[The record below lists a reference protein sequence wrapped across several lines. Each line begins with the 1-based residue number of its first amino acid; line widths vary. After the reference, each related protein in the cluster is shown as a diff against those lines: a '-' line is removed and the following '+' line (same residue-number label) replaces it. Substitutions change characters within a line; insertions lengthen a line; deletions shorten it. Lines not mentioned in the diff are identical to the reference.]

1 MQFSENFG
9 LKNIMILVDLNQ
21 VMISNLM
28 GQLYSS
34 KTNEVDEDL
43 LRHMVLNGIRSYRNK
58 FSEEYGEL
66 VICCDDTNNWRKDSF
81 PYYKAHRKTNRDES
95 DLDWPNIFNCLNN
108 IRDELKE
115 FFPYKHI
122 RVNRCEADDIIGTIC
137 HTEGVALGDGK
148 EKILV
153 LSGDKDFIQ
162 LHGPNVKQ
170 YNPVLNKFV
179 GKGEDPVIYIKEHI
193 LKGDRSD
200 GVPNV
205 LSDDNVFIEGR
216 RQRPLSKKKID
227 AWVNEVFMTFTE
239 EEQKNY
245 SRNRRLIDLSCI
257 PPELEEKIINE
268 FIDAKVASRDKI
280 LNYFITKKLKTLIE
294 VIDEF

>member
-1 MQFSENFG
+1 
-9 LKNIMILVDLNQ
+9 
-21 VMISNLM
+21 MISNLM
-28 GQLYSS
+28 VQINGRNAVEL
-34 KTNEVDEDL
+34 NEDL
-43 LRHMVLNGIRSYRNK
+43 VRHMVLNSLRGHNK
-58 FSEEYGEL
+58 KFRKEYGEM
-66 VICCDDTNNWRKDSF
+66 VIACDSKNVWRREIF
-81 PYYKAHRKTNRDES
+81 PNYKAGRKATREKSEHDWDAIFSMLHNIKDE
-95 DLDWPNIFNCLNN
+95 
-108 IRDELKE
+108 IRSFL
-115 FFPYKHI
+115 PYKVI
-122 RVNRCEADDIIGTIC
+122 ELETAEADDIIATLVKKIQNQVGPN
-137 HTEGVALGDGK
+137 H
-148 EKILV
+148 EKKVLI

-205 LSDDNVFIEGR
+205 LSDDNVFVEGR

-245 SRNRRLIDLSCI
+245 SRNRKLIDLSCI

>member
-1 MQFSENFG
+1 
-9 LKNIMILVDLNQ
+9 
-21 VMISNLM
+21 
-28 GQLYSS
+28 
-34 KTNEVDEDL
+34 
-43 LRHMVLNGIRSYRNK
+43 MVLITK
-58 FSEEYGEL
+58 KVL
-66 VICCDDTNNWRKDSF
+66 I
-81 PYYKAHRKTNRDES
+81 
-95 DLDWPNIFNCLNN
+95 
-108 IRDELKE
+108 
-115 FFPYKHI
+115 
-122 RVNRCEADDIIGTIC
+122 
-137 HTEGVALGDGK
+137 
-148 EKILV
+148 

-179 GKGEDPVIYIKEHI
+179 GKGEDPTIYIKEHI

-200 GVPNV
+200 GIPNV

-216 RQRPLSKKKID
+216 RQRPLSKKKIES
-227 AWVNEVFMTFTE
+227 WVNEVFMTFTE

-245 SRNRRLIDLSCI
+245 NRNRKLIDLSCI

-280 LNYFITKKLKTLIE
+280 LNYLITKKLKTLIE

>member
-1 MQFSENFG
+1 
-9 LKNIMILVDLNQ
+9 MIIVDINQ
-21 VMISNLM
+21 IMISNLM
-28 GQLYSS
+28 VQINGRNAVEL
-34 KTNEVDEDL
+34 NEDL
-43 LRHMVLNGIRSYRNK
+43 VRHMVLNSLRGHNK
-58 FSEEYGEL
+58 KFRKEYGEM
-66 VICCDDTNNWRKDSF
+66 VIACDSKNVWRREIF
-81 PYYKAHRKTNRDES
+81 PNYKAGRKATREKSQHDWDAIFSMLHTIKDE
-95 DLDWPNIFNCLNN
+95 
-108 IRDELKE
+108 IRSFL
-115 FFPYKHI
+115 PYKVI
-122 RVNRCEADDIIGTIC
+122 ELETAEADDIIATLVKRIQNQVGPN
-137 HTEGVALGDGK
+137 H
-148 EKILV
+148 EKKVLI

-179 GKGEDPVIYIKEHI
+179 GKGEDPIIYIREHI

-205 LSDDNVFIEGR
+205 LSDDNVFIDGR
-216 RQRPLSKKKID
+216 RQRPLSKKKIES
-227 AWVNEVFMTFTE
+227 WVNEVFMTFTE

-245 SRNRRLIDLSCI
+245 SRNRKLIDLSCI
-257 PPELEEKIINE
+257 PPELEDKIINE

>member
-1 MQFSENFG
+1 
-9 LKNIMILVDLNQ
+9 MIIVDINQ
-21 VMISNLM
+21 IMISNLM
-28 GQLYSS
+28 VQINGRNKVEL
-34 KTNEVDEDL
+34 NEDL
-43 LRHMVLNGIRSYRNK
+43 VRHMVLNSLRGHNK
-58 FSEEYGEL
+58 KFRKEYGEM
-66 VICCDDTNNWRKDSF
+66 VIACDSKNVWRREIF
-81 PYYKAHRKTNRDES
+81 PNYKAGRKATREKSEHDWDAIFSMLHTIKDE
-95 DLDWPNIFNCLNN
+95 
-108 IRDELKE
+108 IRSFL
-115 FFPYKHI
+115 PYKVI
-122 RVNRCEADDIIGTIC
+122 ELETAEADDIIATLVKKIQNQVGPN
-137 HTEGVALGDGK
+137 H
-148 EKILV
+148 EKKVLI

-205 LSDDNVFIEGR
+205 LSDDNVFVEGR
-216 RQRPLSKKKID
+216 RQRPLSKKKIE

-245 SRNRRLIDLSCI
+245 SRNRKLIDLSCI